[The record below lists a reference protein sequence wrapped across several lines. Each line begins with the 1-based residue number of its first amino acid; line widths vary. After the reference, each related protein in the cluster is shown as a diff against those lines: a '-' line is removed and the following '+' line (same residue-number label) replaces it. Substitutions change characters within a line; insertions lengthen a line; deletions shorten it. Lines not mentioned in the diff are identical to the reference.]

1 MAPKSKESFFLISR
15 TPLPVLGARMLAQ
28 KQFSRLKKLSVLKRN
43 LFLSNV
49 AAKSARRRA

>member
-28 KQFSRLKKLSVLKRN
+28 KQFSRLKKLSVLKRK
-43 LFLSNV
+43 FVSF
-49 AAKSARRRA
+49 